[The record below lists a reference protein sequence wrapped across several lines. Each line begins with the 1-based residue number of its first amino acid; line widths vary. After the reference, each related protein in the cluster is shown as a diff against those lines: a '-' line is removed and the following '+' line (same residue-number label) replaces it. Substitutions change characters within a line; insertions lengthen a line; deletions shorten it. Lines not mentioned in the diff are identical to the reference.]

1 VKNTCSVDE
10 CAKPSYCQRMCTT
23 HYQRVRNHG
32 SVEDPTLTR
41 AGRFWRNVQV
51 DENGHWIWIGA
62 LNAGGYG
69 VAAGGLAHRV
79 SWEMHRQPIPAGL
92 HIDHVCRVTACVNPA
107 HLDVV
112 TAHENADR
120 GYARNVNASRQL
132 SKTHC
137 LRGHEYTAENTRYS
151 PLVRPSPAS
160 RPGEVP
166 QHPFPG
172 LATRPGRDDRTH
184 TVKGLPQSTELTLHD
199 YAYLRSWGLT
209 MPECALR
216 LGMSRE
222 NLRLMLKRAAQR
234 GDTRSDYTPHVTECS
249 GSYQSLQK
257 RRERALRG
265 EVA

>member
-41 AGRFWRNVQV
+41 ADRFWRNVQV

-62 LNAGGYG
+62 
-69 VAAGGLAHRV
+69 
-79 SWEMHRQPIPAGL
+79 
-92 HIDHVCRVTACVNPA
+92 DHVCRVTACVNPA

-112 TAHENADR
+112 TAHENAHR

-151 PLVRPSPAS
+151 PA
-160 RPGEVP
+160 G
-166 QHPFPG
+166 
-172 LATRPGRDDRTH
+172 
-184 TVKGLPQSTELTLHD
+184 
-199 YAYLRSWGLT
+199 
-209 MPECALR
+209 
-216 LGMSRE
+216 
-222 NLRLMLKRAAQR
+222 
-234 GDTRSDYTPHVTECS
+234 TRSCRSCARLRRVDPEKYLSTRSQGWRLALAETTGHTP
-249 GSYQSLQK
+249 
-257 RRERALRG
+257 
-265 EVA
+265 

>member
-41 AGRFWRNVQV
+41 ADRFWRNVQV

-151 PLVRPSPAS
+151 PA
-160 RPGEVP
+160 G
-166 QHPFPG
+166 
-172 LATRPGRDDRTH
+172 
-184 TVKGLPQSTELTLHD
+184 
-199 YAYLRSWGLT
+199 
-209 MPECALR
+209 
-216 LGMSRE
+216 
-222 NLRLMLKRAAQR
+222 
-234 GDTRSDYTPHVTECS
+234 TRSCRSCARLRRVDPEKYLSTRSQGWRLALAETTGHTP
-249 GSYQSLQK
+249 
-257 RRERALRG
+257 
-265 EVA
+265 